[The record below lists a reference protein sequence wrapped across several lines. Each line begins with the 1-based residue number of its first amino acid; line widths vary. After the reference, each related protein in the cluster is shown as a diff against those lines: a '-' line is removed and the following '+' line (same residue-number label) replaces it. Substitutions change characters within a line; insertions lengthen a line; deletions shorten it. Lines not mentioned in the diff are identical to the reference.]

1 MGRSIGALIRK
12 LRKEKGLTQ
21 RALAAAVG
29 IHHTY
34 LSKLENG
41 RVDVTPTAENLIAMA
56 EVFGIDPD
64 TFLAQ
69 CGRTPESVQTA
80 LRDNPDCISDIIRP
94 ESTDHDEE
102 DKSSSYPLLGQVVA
116 GHPAEAIE
124 DTETFDLADL
134 FAPGEHYLLRVR
146 GDSMI
151 EDAIVDGDLAI
162 VRPQKTCRDGET
174 IVAIVDGDEATLK
187 RFYREGDWVRLQ
199 PANSDM
205 DPIMVEAS
213 RMQVCGIVVG
223 MIRSRL

>member
-56 EVFGIDPD
+56 AVFGIDQD
-64 TFLAQ
+64 SFLAQ
-69 CGRTPESVQTA
+69 CGRTPESVQTV
-80 LRDNPDCISDIIRP
+80 LRDNPDCISNIISP
-94 ESTDHDEE
+94 ESTRME
-102 DKSSSYPLLGQVVA
+102 DVPSSYPLLGQVVA
-116 GHPAEAIE
+116 GHPAEAVE
-124 DTETFDLADL
+124 DAETFDLADL

-199 PANSDM
+199 PANADM

-223 MIRSRL
+223 VIRSSL